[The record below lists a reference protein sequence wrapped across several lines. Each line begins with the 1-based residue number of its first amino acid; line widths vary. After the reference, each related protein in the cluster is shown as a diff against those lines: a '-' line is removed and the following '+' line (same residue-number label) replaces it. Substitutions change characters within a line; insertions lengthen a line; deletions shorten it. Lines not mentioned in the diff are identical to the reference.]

1 MAFFEAIGYV
11 YDALQIAT
19 SGMDEKTKQNKLN
32 SIYADIKQNLVG
44 VKRSDLDYLYRSV
57 ESIRQQSIINYGRG
71 SIAAESE
78 LQKARICNKIT
89 SIISQSYAQCRKDDG
104 MGR

>member
-1 MAFFEAIGYV
+1 MAFFEAIESV

-19 SGMDEKTKQNKLN
+19 SSMDEKTKQNKLN
-32 SIYADIKQNLVG
+32 SIYADIQQNLVG
-44 VKRSDLDYLYRSV
+44 AKRSDLDYLYRSV

-71 SIAAESE
+71 SAAAESE
-78 LQKARICNKIT
+78 MQKARICTKIT
-89 SIISQSYAQCRKDDG
+89 SIISQSYAQYRKDDG

>member
-1 MAFFEAIGYV
+1 MAFFEAIESV

-19 SGMDEKTKQNKLN
+19 SSMDEKTKQNKLN

-71 SIAAESE
+71 SAAAESE
-78 LQKARICNKIT
+78 LQKARICTRIT

-104 MGR
+104 MSR